1 MLIKYLW
8 NEFMNVCDG
17 KEPKDK
23 FPHSDFDFSNSF
35 ISLLHFFTTIYQAL
49 TYQVP
54 SNLLDAGDIAV
65 NK

>member
-1 MLIKYLW
+1 
-8 NEFMNVCDG
+8 MNVCDG